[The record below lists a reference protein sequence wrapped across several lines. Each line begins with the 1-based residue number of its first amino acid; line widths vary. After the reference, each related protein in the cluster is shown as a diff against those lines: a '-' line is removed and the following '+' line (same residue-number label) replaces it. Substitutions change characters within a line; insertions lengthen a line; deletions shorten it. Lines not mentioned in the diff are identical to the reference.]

1 MTVRPNINEETV
13 EEVNE
18 KLRDVMRVDPE
29 TVGLDEKIRVLLH
42 ELEELTEEV
51 EESDNESQ
59 RMKRIENMLT
69 KVERAVDNPNRG
81 R

>member
-42 ELEELTEEV
+42 ELEELTEEAEKV
-51 EESDNESQ
+51 DDESD
-59 RMKRIENMLT
+59 RMKRIENMLG
-69 KVERAVDNPNRG
+69 KVERAVDSPNRG